1 MNEFIITFR
10 ETLEAALIVGII
22 YTVISRQ
29 GLKHEVLQLWYAVA
43 ASIVASVLVALSLNS
58 IKESIGNES
67 IEKLVEASLMFIT
80 AGLLWY
86 VIFWLSK
93 KVSDREVL
101 EGQTSSAIKTAGW
114 GVFFL
119 VFFAIL
125 REGFETAIFLMGSFS
140 ILGTLSL
147 IHI

>member
-22 YTVISRQ
+22 YTVISKQ
-29 GLKHEVLQLWYAVA
+29 GLKKEVLQLWYAVG
-43 ASIVASVLVALSLNS
+43 ASIVASLLVALFLNS
-58 IKESIGNES
+58 IKESIGNAS
-67 IEKLVEASLMFIT
+67 IEKLVEATLMYIT

-86 VIFWLSK
+86 VIFWLAK

-101 EGQTSSAIKTAGW
+101 EGQTSSALKTSGW

-125 REGFETAIFLMGSFS
+125 REGFETAIFLMGSF
-140 ILGTLSL
+140 
-147 IHI
+147 